1 MLQLVGHYWP
11 LDLRVLHCPFILD
24 GEFVPGPG
32 LKLGDISD
40 VPVLPRWHL
49 EAHAPSGPGVS
60 QLLGNQGDQAG
71 L

>member
-1 MLQLVGHYWP
+1 MLQLVGHCWP

-24 GEFVPGPG
+24 SRFVPGPG
-32 LKLGDISD
+32 PKLGDISD

-49 EAHAPSGPGVS
+49 KAPAPSGPGAG
-60 QLLGNQGDQAG
+60 QLSGNQGDQAG